1 MDELERIRSFID
13 GFAGYAEPDHRKIS
27 DEQIRAFVGEALT
40 ELPAVEVDNLTADE
54 RSHYDRVLLRCEF
67 INQDVFHVF
76 DSNPT
81 PERIQATMLADI
93 VVVEVA
99 AALKAVESTGFNG
112 LLIRLSEAF
121 DGREAAMRTA

>member
-1 MDELERIRSFID
+1 MDALERIRSFID

-81 PERIQATMLADI
+81 AERIQATMLADI

-99 AALKAVESTGFNG
+99 SALKAVESPGFDG
-112 LLIRLSEAF
+112 LLIRLNEAF
-121 DGREAAMRTA
+121 DGREAAMQTE

>member
-1 MDELERIRSFID
+1 MDALERIRSFID

-40 ELPAVEVDNLTADE
+40 ELPAVDVDNLTADE

-81 PERIQATMLADI
+81 PERVQATMLADI

-99 AALKAVESTGFNG
+99 AALKAVESAGFNG
-112 LLIRLSEAF
+112 LLIRLNEAF
-121 DGREAAMRTA
+121 DGREAAMQSE